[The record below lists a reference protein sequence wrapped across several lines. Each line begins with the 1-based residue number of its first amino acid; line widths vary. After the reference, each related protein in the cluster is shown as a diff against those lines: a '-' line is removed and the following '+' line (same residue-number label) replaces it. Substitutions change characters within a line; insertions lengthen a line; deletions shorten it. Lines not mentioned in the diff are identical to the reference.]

1 MNINLTTNPNPY
13 LNPTQAASS
22 PAPSTNTVSAEGTL
36 FSTSDSAEF
45 SAEATQL
52 AAGEGGLGSDFPSD
66 PGGRP

>member
-1 MNINLTTNPNPY
+1 MNLTLDTNANPY

-22 PAPSTNTVSAEGTL
+22 PATPAAVEPAQGALLSGA
-36 FSTSDSAEF
+36 DSAEF
-45 SAEATQL
+45 SAEAQQL